1 MSDKN
6 PEVPGQS
13 GAVDT
18 HCHLFLLDSEPS
30 GVVEAAKAAGVDRL
44 ICVGVDPET
53 SRRSL
58 ELADSIEGVF
68 ATAGMHPHDASA
80 FDRDAGARIE
90 ELLHDPRVLAVGECG
105 LDFFRMHSPKED
117 QERAFKA
124 QIALSND
131 TGKPLVVHVRDAWPD
146 VLRVLDEGSAERVVI
161 HCFSGDAVIA
171 RECAARGYWVSFAGN
186 ITYPKNEH
194 FRQAAQALDA
204 RSHPRRNRQS
214 VPRAADDA
222 RSRQRTGERDDDDRR
237 DRARSRRA
245 SRRHRR
251 SDGEER
257 ARRVRRIAVTNARK
271 RTGSRENGRVIHRT
285 GVRSQDCSEG

>member
-6 PEVPGQS
+6 PEVTGQS

-30 GVVEAAKAAGVDRL
+30 GVVETAKAAGVDRL

-105 LDFFRMHSPKED
+105 LDFFRMHSPRED
-117 QERAFKA
+117 SGAGASQA

-186 ITYPKNEH
+186 VTYPKNEH
-194 FRQAAQALDA
+194 LRQAAKALDIDRILVETDSPFLA
-204 RSHPRRNRQS
+204 PQKLRG
-214 VPRAADDA
+214 
-222 RSRQRTGERDDDDRR
+222 SRQRAGERDADDRR
-237 DRARSRRA
+237 DRARARREC
-245 SRRHRR
+245 RRDRR

-257 ARRVRRIAVTNARK
+257 TCSVRRIAVTNARA
-271 RTGSRENGRVIHRT
+271 
-285 GVRSQDCSEG
+285 RS